1 MKVLENQTLFQC
13 DHCGKRLL
21 TKHGAKIHE
30 EEYCNSSALLID
42 KGYEIL
48 INCHHDWKERWVPIP
63 GEEHLSEPSHD
74 ECIKCGAEDYLVYDF
89 KGFIKAKEDIPER
102 MLRRIATLDRD
113 KKRFGFDLI
122 F

>member
-48 INCHHDWKERWVPIP
+48 INCQHDWIERWEPIP
-63 GEEHLSEPSHD
+63 GEEHLRQPSHD
-74 ECIKCGAEDYLVYDF
+74 ECTKCGAEDYLVLLKRKKISLNECYVGSRLSTET
-89 KGFIKAKEDIPER
+89 KGVMA
-102 MLRRIATLDRD
+102 
-113 KKRFGFDLI
+113 
-122 F
+122 

>member
-30 EEYCNSSALLID
+30 EEYCKSSAQLID

-48 INCHHDWKERWVPIP
+48 INCQHDWVERWAPIP
-63 GEEHLSEPSHD
+63 GEEHLRQPSHD

-113 KKRFGFDLI
+113 KRRYGIDLI